1 MEDSL
6 SRGHSAGQ
14 ALEARLP
21 DEITMCKFRHQL
33 KAHEMGTRN
42 PQLIQQHQAGQS
54 LRPRHGTVL
63 DATLLDAP
71 TPTKNQTGQRDPEKR
86 STIKGRQ
93 WYFGTKLHIVI
104 DHLTGLFH
112 HLVTTPI
119 RCMKVNWRSCPRM
132 ARRSMCGSK
141 RFTSA
146 RRPAFGRWLYT

>member
-42 PQLIQQHQAGQS
+42 PQLIQQQHQAGQS

-63 DATLLDAP
+63 DATSFDAP
-71 TPTKNQTGQRDPEKR
+71 TPAWRGDQCVGQNGLHRPEGRLLAGGFTPDAAHPNQAATGWVLADMQR
-86 STIKGRQ
+86 
-93 WYFGTKLHIVI
+93 
-104 DHLTGLFH
+104 
-112 HLVTTPI
+112 TTTAPGW
-119 RCMKVNWRSCPRM
+119 NTPRTV
-132 ARRSMCGSK
+132 SM
-141 RFTSA
+141 TSA
-146 RRPAFGRWLYT
+146 FLMVN